1 MSADS
6 ADRDHI
12 PAAWFLA
19 RGVPAVLT
27 RRDRWR
33 DVLSRSAP
41 GLAAYLTGML
51 VYFAIAVLTGGQD
64 ITIDGDPTLREW
76 TVLVLLTAVL
86 PALVLAGWAVSRLRD
101 RRVRRAVGLAAI
113 VLAPLSDLYQDGPW
127 DAVADLVTDV
137 VVLCAILLCTASGL
151 ESILAWGVRTTL
163 NHLAAAGRLA
173 ARALPV
179 VLLTVLVFFN
189 SPVWSMAAN
198 LSTDRFWLL
207 AAFMAVI
214 AISFLTASMRDRVRA
229 VTADVEIDGHSAPL
243 RRGERVNLMFVAVG
257 SQVIQIVSVALVTVV
272 IFFVLGF
279 IVLSPAVL
287 SHWTGGNTDQV
298 EMLGVGLPIP
308 LPLAHVTLFQG
319 GLTLMYL
326 SARAVSDP
334 EHRTEFLDPLFKD
347 LTRTLD
353 ARDAY
358 VEKRRREGRT
368 DGRRIR

>member
-1 MSADS
+1 MTPDTAG
-6 ADRDHI
+6 RDGT
-12 PAAWFLA
+12 AARWFLA
-19 RGVPAVLT
+19 RGVPAVLR

-33 DVLSRSAP
+33 DVLARSAP
-41 GLAAYLTGML
+41 GLAAYLTWML
-51 VYFAIAVLTGGQD
+51 AYLAIAVLTGGQD
-64 ITIDGDPTLREW
+64 ITIDDDLSLRDW
-76 TVLVLLTAVL
+76 TVLVLLAGIL
-86 PALVLAGWAVSRLRD
+86 PAVVAAGWAVSRI
-101 RRVRRAVGLAAI
+101 RRNSLRRAVAITAI
-113 VLAPLSDLYQDGPW
+113 VVAPLSDLYQDGLL
-127 DAVADLVTDV
+127 DALADISFDV
-137 VVLCAILLCTASGL
+137 VVLCAILLCTATGL
-151 ESILAWGVRTTL
+151 GSILAWGVRTTL

-229 VTADVEIDGHSAPL
+229 VTTEVDLDSASAPL
-243 RRGERVNLMFVAVG
+243 SRAERANLLFVAVG
-257 SQVIQIVSVALVTVV
+257 SQVIQIVTVALVTMA

-287 SHWTGGNTDQV
+287 AHWTGGDTSQV
-298 EMLGVGLPIP
+298 SLLDVVLPVP

-319 GLTLMYL
+319 GLTFMYL
-326 SARAVSDP
+326 SARAVSDAD
-334 EHRTEFLDPLFKD
+334 HRAEFLDPLFAD
-347 LTRTLD
+347 LAVTLD

-358 VEKRRREGRT
+358 LERT
-368 DGRRIR
+368 